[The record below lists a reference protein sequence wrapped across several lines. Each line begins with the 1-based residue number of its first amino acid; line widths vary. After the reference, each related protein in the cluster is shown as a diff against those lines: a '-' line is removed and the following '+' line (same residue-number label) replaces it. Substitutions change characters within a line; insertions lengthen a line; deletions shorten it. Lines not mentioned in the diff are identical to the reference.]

1 MTKSELKCIIVD
13 DSPLQCLII
22 GQLVKNHPAL
32 VLVHQFSNAVGAKE
46 FLKTNSVDLV
56 FLDIEMPL
64 LSGFDLLDNLENPP
78 GIIFVTGK
86 TQYAFEAFNYEAIDF
101 LQKPVDNKR
110 FDRAIDKAL
119 MYIALK
125 EMDSDKQ
132 NYIFVK
138 SNLKKHK
145 VFVHTILYVEAMG
158 DYAKIVTEDNEYT
171 VLTTMKAF
179 EKRVPQD
186 LFLRIHKSYIVNL
199 AKVKKF
205 GSKFVEL
212 EDEKLPLS
220 RHKKKRL
227 QEALM
232 NISSADKVSTDPQ
245 LQQF

>member
-32 VLVHQFSNAVGAKE
+32 DLVLEFSNAVNAKE
-46 FLKTNSVDLV
+46 YLKTNPVDLV

-64 LSGFDLLDNLENPP
+64 LSGFDLLNDLENKP
-78 GIIFVTGK
+78 GIIFITGK
-86 TQYAFEAFNYEAIDF
+86 TQYAFEAFNYEAVDF
-101 LQKPVDNKR
+101 LQKPVDKSR

-119 MYIALK
+119 SFIVMK

-145 VFVHTILYVEAMG
+145 VFVNSLLYVKAMG
-158 DYAKIVTEDNEYT
+158 DYAKIVTEDSSYI

-179 EKRVPQD
+179 EKRLPPE

-199 AKVKKF
+199 KKVKKY

-220 RHKKKRL
+220 RHKKKGL
-227 QEALM
+227 QAALM
-232 NISSADKVSTDPQ
+232 NISTSNNVSRDLQ
-245 LQQF
+245 LK